1 MNNVLL
7 ILGFMDAFT
16 GSKKGSLKYY
26 EKKLHEFQEQEA
38 ETLID
43 IGVIYMEKD
52 DTENALKSFNEALIS
67 YQKIEYGEGEAYTY
81 DLIGD
86 TYLTTRNT
94 LNALSNY
101 EKALEI
107 YSSID
112 SSLEDEMKE
121 KIEEVRQIHD
131 SMEIDSDS
139 SNFDENFSP
148 DRDYFEGD
156 YFDESTL
163 SDLDKTKEIT
173 NVSNNS
179 DWIPLDELA
188 DKLKDPIMLLENSDS
203 YSTYYE
209 DSKDMEY
216 LKEALSAAEV
226 IEDTGGQGTLHL
238 MIGDNDLRKENT
250 SKALDNFNEAHK
262 IFRKNKNQKG
272 EAVSLLLMGAVFF
285 VIDEKEEMYQ
295 VFKDS
300 LNIFHELNDK
310 NGENIAIDLIGMLSR

>member
-1 MNNVLL
+1 MKNILL

-43 IGVIYMEKD
+43 IGVLYMEKD
-52 DTENALKSFNEALIS
+52 DAENALKNFKEALIS
-67 YQKIEYGEGEAYTY
+67 YQKIEYWEGEAYTY

-86 TYLTTRNT
+86 TYLTVRNT
-94 LNALSNY
+94 SNALLNY

-112 SSLEDEMKE
+112 SPLEDEMKE

-139 SNFDENFSP
+139 RDLDESFSS
-148 DRDYFEGD
+148 DRDFEGD

-163 SDLDKTKEIT
+163 SDFDKTKDIT
-173 NVSNNS
+173 DVSNNP
-179 DWIPLDELA
+179 DWISLDELSL
-188 DKLKDPIMLLENSDS
+188 KLKDPIMLLENSDS

-209 DSKDMEY
+209 DSKDSEY
-216 LKEALSAAEV
+216 LHEALSAAEV
-226 IEDTGGQGTLHL
+226 IEDTSGQGTLHL

-250 SKALDNFNEAHK
+250 SKALDHFNEARK

-310 NGENIAIDLIGMLSR
+310 TGENIAIDLIGMLSS